1 MRCSRRNHIVGIS
14 HVYPMFG
21 SLVIVWVMRNTKV
34 LEIVSGLGM
43 GGAEKALQSRLNY
56 QPKRL
61 ETLILNLR
69 PQIDVLNLPEQ
80 YKVVQ
85 TRSQFLGFFPKLRK
99 LLLSFG
105 PDVVIVRTPF
115 DAIRIAIFKTV
126 FFRSKWKL
134 LFEAHNNYI
143 SKKKFA
149 NPIFSILLKVLSK
162 KVDCV
167 VAVSKNVLSGPQC
180 VSKAKTKLVYLGADI
195 NDENAIFPESTSL
208 RLLFLGRLTDV
219 KRPMMLLEAIATL
232 SKELKL
238 PHNFLIFVGDG
249 HLRISLETF
258 VQENNLGG
266 IVKFYGH
273 QADVSPYLLQCT
285 HLISVS
291 SNEGLPISFFE
302 AKLAGM
308 RIISTPSGGGSEI
321 FDSYDHEL
329 RTFDLP
335 ELVEHLGFVLGE
347 RITSASRLEI
357 ANRAS
362 WMTAKNC
369 SANYYN
375 VLEDLLEV

>member
-1 MRCSRRNHIVGIS
+1 MQKIKI
-14 HVYPMFG
+14 
-21 SLVIVWVMRNTKV
+21 

-56 QPKRL
+56 QS
-61 ETLILNLR
+61 ENYESVIVNLR
-69 PQIDVLNLPEQ
+69 PQIDALELPKQ
-80 YKVVQ
+80 FKVIQ
-85 TRSQFLGFFPKLRK
+85 TRSRSFGFFRTLNKLVNDF
-99 LLLSFG
+99 S
-105 PDVVIVRTPF
+105 PDILIVRTPF
-115 DAIRIAIFKTV
+115 DAIRIAIFKTI
-126 FFRSKWKL
+126 FFQSKWKL
-134 LFEAHNNYI
+134 VFEAHNNYI

-149 NPIFSILLKVLSK
+149 SPIFSILLKVLSK

-167 VAVSKNVLSGPQC
+167 VAVSKDVLIGPQC

-195 NDENAIFPESTSL
+195 NDKNPIFPESTSL

-219 KRPMMLLEAIATL
+219 KRPMMLLEAVATL

-238 PHNFLIFVGDG
+238 PQDFLIFVGDG

-258 VQENNLGG
+258 VQENNLGE
-266 IVKFYGH
+266 IVEFCGH
-273 QADVSPYLLQCT
+273 KADVSPYLLQCT

-335 ELVEHLGFVLGE
+335 ELVEHLSFVLGE
-347 RITSASRLEI
+347 KITGKSRLEI
-357 ANRAS
+357 ANNAS

-369 SANYYN
+369 SVKYYK